1 MKKLI
6 LLAVTTVFLSTAG
19 AALADGHRHKHKHG
33 YHDSHHGKY
42 EKHHRKKHAKRHW
55 KQHWKK
61 HRRHHHRPYFVLRY
75 HWPHHGYGHRK
86 WRHHH
91 AYRPLPIPRVLHHLR
106 RHHYYGFDRV
116 RLRDGRYRV
125 HAYDR
130 HRRPV
135 RLIVD
140 AYTGVII
147 ARHGRY

>member
-6 LLAVTTVFLSTAG
+6 LLAVTAVFLSTAG

-42 EKHHRKKHAKRHW
+42 EKRHHRKHWNRHW
-55 KQHWKK
+55 
-61 HRRHHHRPYFVLRY
+61 RHHHRPHYTFRF
-75 HWPHHGYGHRK
+75 HWPNYGYGHRR

-91 AYRPLPIPRVLHHLR
+91 AYRPLPIPRVLHKLR

-116 RLRDGRYRV
+116 RLRNGHYRV

-140 AYTGVII
+140 AYSGVII
-147 ARHGRY
+147 ARYGRY